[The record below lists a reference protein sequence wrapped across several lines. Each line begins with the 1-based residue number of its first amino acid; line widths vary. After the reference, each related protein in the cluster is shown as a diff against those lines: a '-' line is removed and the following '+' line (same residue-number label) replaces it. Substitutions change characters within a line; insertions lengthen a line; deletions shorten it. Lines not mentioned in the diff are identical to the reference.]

1 MQALQRDR
9 RLEWIE
15 DELSCMWG
23 IRQDDKRSESE
34 GNSEKGVNEMQGMRR
49 KWIWGSSKMSCLQWI
64 EDYYRPKRLKV

>member
-34 GNSEKGVNEMQGMRR
+34 GNSEKGVNEM
-49 KWIWGSSKMSCLQWI
+49 
-64 EDYYRPKRLKV
+64 